1 MQNTHARTRGKTTP
15 RACLVDPR
23 CVCQT
28 DSRHWSGLSTAD
40 RSFARRECARSL
52 IFFPQR
58 RGHFVR
64 SVLASGS
71 GPDFRFRVFSFV
83 GSFAAPVSCTVRG
96 FRLCVRRRRPGIVLR
111 ASNPKSVEDF
121 RIRRTQVGHG
131 GVKIR
136 REDPRAAAAPKKKR
150 KGWRTRRHSKIWTS
164 GSNN

>member
-1 MQNTHARTRGKTTP
+1 MLKEKSSQKRNFQLPCKTHTHARTRGKTTP
-15 RACLVDPR
+15 RACLVDSR

-28 DSRHWSGLSTAD
+28 DSRHWSGLSAAD

-111 ASNPKSVEDF
+111 ASIRKVLKISGFGEPKLATVE
-121 RIRRTQVGHG
+121 
-131 GVKIR
+131 
-136 REDPRAAAAPKKKR
+136 
-150 KGWRTRRHSKIWTS
+150 
-164 GSNN
+164 